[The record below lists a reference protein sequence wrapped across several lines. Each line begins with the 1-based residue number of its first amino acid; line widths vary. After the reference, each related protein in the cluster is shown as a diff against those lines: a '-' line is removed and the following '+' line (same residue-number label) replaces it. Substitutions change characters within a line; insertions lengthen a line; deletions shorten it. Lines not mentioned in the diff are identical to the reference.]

1 MRVGGMMRPWSC
13 GRAETMEWPL
23 LTVALTQPEDIVV
36 ARHRARQVASL
47 AGLDASSQTR
57 LAASVSEISRN
68 ALAYAGG
75 GRVAFTIT
83 RSGPNALCVRVTDC
97 GPGIADVDAVLD
109 GRTPGQGISSAR
121 RLVDD
126 FSITSGPR
134 GTCVTLA
141 RRLPD

>member
-36 ARHRARQVASL
+36 ARHRARQVAGL

-68 ALAYAGG
+68 AMAYAGA
-75 GRVAFTIT
+75 GRVAFSIT
-83 RSGPNALCVRVTDC
+83 RAAPMVLCVRVSDN
-97 GPGIADVDAVLD
+97 GPGIRDID
-109 GRTPGQGISSAR
+109 
-121 RLVDD
+121 
-126 FSITSGPR
+126 
-134 GTCVTLA
+134 
-141 RRLPD
+141 